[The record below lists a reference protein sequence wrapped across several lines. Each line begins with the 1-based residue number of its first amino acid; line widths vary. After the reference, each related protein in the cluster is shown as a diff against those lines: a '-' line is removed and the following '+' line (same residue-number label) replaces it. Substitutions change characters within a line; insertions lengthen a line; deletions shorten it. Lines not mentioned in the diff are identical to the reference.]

1 MANIVINGDFQRGL
15 EMWDVSPAY
24 YRDAENPLV
33 RASTRTGS
41 SRGSSLYIEL
51 GRHLLIS
58 QALPLSA
65 FATGGSLRFSIGGY
79 GADFYV
85 IITYEGGER
94 ESTHFFGHWED
105 SSEPAWEELTVPVSS
120 TRAIDSIAFN
130 FFTAHD
136 IYLDDISLDGFVSAT
151 PERRVREIP
160 EEIYPL
166 PQRFHR
172 MEHRL
177 IAMERELKRITAL
190 LAKRESPDIAK
201 QVEVKLQKRIP
212 KNRAT
217 PKKA

>member
-1 MANIVINGDFQRGL
+1 M
-15 EMWDVSPAY
+15 
-24 YRDAENPLV
+24 
-33 RASTRTGS
+33 
-41 SRGSSLYIEL
+41 
-51 GRHLLIS
+51 
-58 QALPLSA
+58 
-65 FATGGSLRFSIGGY
+65 
-79 GADFYV
+79 
-85 IITYEGGER
+85 
-94 ESTHFFGHWED
+94 
-105 SSEPAWEELTVPVSS
+105 
-120 TRAIDSIAFN
+120 
-130 FFTAHD
+130 
-136 IYLDDISLDGFVSAT
+136 T